1 MREFLILWFPT
12 TIQSLPDSVREMTPI
27 IVLPSIPLAFLIALV
42 VGLIFGTYPAIRAA
56 KLDPIEAL
64 RHE

>member
-1 MREFLILWFPT
+1 VREFLILWFQN
-12 TIQSLPDSVREMTPI
+12 TIQNLPDSVRDMTPI